1 MSLLL
6 CLYRNTS
13 YHLITSLNRF
23 DRLPYL
29 LRRWKGDVVIG
40 LFITTGEIERAVR
53 LINKYSSNRRIIF
66 VLYIKEI
73 KPSINPHYVGM
84 KKIRYFNS
92 IFPIN
97 FLRDLCIE
105 SISTTHYLYL
115 DGDVFVSSISYSL

>member
-1 MSLLL
+1 M
-6 CLYRNTS
+6 
-13 YHLITSLNRF
+13 ITSLNRF